1 MFNWVEEF
9 KKANDAYQLALQQ
22 ESNAEFDYMEIA
34 ISNTNAAKIHLD
46 NVIKR
51 AKLGEIPNVPRV
63 II

>member
-1 MFNWVEEF
+1 MLNWVEEF

-22 ESNAEFDYMEIA
+22 ESNAEFDYIEIA
-34 ISNTNAAKIHLD
+34 ISNTNAAKIRLD

>member
-1 MFNWVEEF
+1 MAEEF
-9 KKANDAYQLALQQ
+9 KKANDAYQPALQQ
-22 ESNAEFDYMEIA
+22 ESNAEFDYIEIA

-51 AKLGEIPNVPRV
+51 AKLGEVPNVPRV

>member
-1 MFNWVEEF
+1 MFNWAEEF

-22 ESNAEFDYMEIA
+22 ESNAEFDYIEIA
-34 ISNTNAAKIHLD
+34 ISNTNAAKIRLD